1 MDHSHDQSA
10 PEQSDHGHFR
20 YVQLEID
27 GQLVDAQVIAREA
40 GRVLVTYP
48 QPDNDQTDT
57 RMQSLWID
65 EGSTLRIRREDSS
78 WNNEEDDLDWH
89 ETQDGY

>member
-1 MDHSHDQSA
+1 MDHSHDQSV
-10 PEQSDHGHFR
+10 PGQSDHGHFR

-27 GQLVDAQVIAREA
+27 GQLIDAQVIAREP

-48 QPDNDQTDT
+48 QPDNTLSDT

-65 EGSTLRIRREDSS
+65 EGATLRIRREDSS
-78 WNNEEDDLDWH
+78 WNNEADDFDWH